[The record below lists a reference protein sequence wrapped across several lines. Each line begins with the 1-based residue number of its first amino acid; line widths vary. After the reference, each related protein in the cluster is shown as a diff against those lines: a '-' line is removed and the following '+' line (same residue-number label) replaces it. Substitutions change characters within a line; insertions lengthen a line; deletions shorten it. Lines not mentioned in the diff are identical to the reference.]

1 MPLYRAADP
10 SRLEAIM
17 LYASLASAAFVA
29 APLYL
34 AGGDGAMALD
44 LISIG
49 AGLAAV
55 ALVMAIRK

>member
-1 MPLYRAADP
+1 
-10 SRLEAIM
+10 M